1 MLYGL
6 LLRFISLIFLVY
18 NVSAATTQP
27 RSILE
32 RGIADGVFTTCFKG
46 VVKNGCNSVLDTIWN
61 DGRIKTFTT
70 EHQFYTGQSNCKLT
84 WWTDSGVVLLG
95 ANQKHTLQNALQQI
109 DDACT
114 ASGLSL
120 VYNSE
125 NNGEGAFVGR
135 LFGNEYVVLKAQIG
149 AGNAVDPVKPV
160 RTYVGDPVY
169 QYPQNFTGN
178 PVYQYPQNFTGS
190 PVYQYPQN
198 FTGNPVYQYPQNFT
212 GSPVY
217 QYPQNS
223 TGDPVYQY
231 PKTQTGN
238 PVYQY
243 SSYNKTQYDI
253 NKNSNSSYTQ
263 NSSYSKYESSKSSKL
278 KYYNENSETTSVT
291 A

>member
-178 PVYQYPQNFTGS
+178 PFISTPRISLGAQFISTPRIPLGTQFTNTLKPKLEIQFTNI
-190 PVYQYPQN
+190 PVIIKLNTTSTKIPILPIHRIQVTASMN
-198 FTGNPVYQYPQNFT
+198 LANR
-212 GSPVY
+212 
-217 QYPQNS
+217 QNS
-223 TGDPVYQY
+223 NTIMKIQRQPV
-231 PKTQTGN
+231 
-238 PVYQY
+238 
-243 SSYNKTQYDI
+243 
-253 NKNSNSSYTQ
+253 
-263 NSSYSKYESSKSSKL
+263 
-278 KYYNENSETTSVT
+278 
-291 A
+291 